1 MNDFTDL
8 INEKIGNFLGGAV
21 RAMVLGRAKPK
32 PDPMV
37 KVFEK
42 AFTVAMGCG
51 VVTTIAYAIDKTLT
65 TKELNRLKDENE
77 SLKKRL

>member
-1 MNDFTDL
+1 M
-8 INEKIGNFLGGAV
+8 A
-21 RAMVLGRAKPK
+21 LGRAKPK

-37 KVFEK
+37 KVFKK
-42 AFTVAMGCG
+42 AFIVAMGCG

-65 TKELNRLKDENE
+65 TKELNRLRDENE